1 MNMYTDSKS
10 LYREGDIQD
19 FYITEEDNIIGEGGF
34 SVVRKAIKRETGEIF
49 AIKILDKYNII
60 INLDLQ

>member
-10 LYREGDIQD
+10 LYREGDIED
-19 FYITEEDNIIGEGGF
+19 FYIIEEDNIIGEGGF